1 MMGGNQWEGHRMG
14 SRPWRTEGSVELL
27 VDAPPRVVYDVVA
40 DVTRTGERSP
50 ECRSAE
56 WLPGSVEGAVGARF
70 RGRNRSGVARW
81 SRVCEVLVA
90 DPGRAFAF
98 RTVPERRDPSRRDST
113 TWSYTFEPD
122 GDGTRVVHS
131 YEITQLPSP
140 FFRAV
145 YGRLLSHHRD
155 MRPQMLATLEALR
168 SSVENSPAAGSVTD

>member
-1 MMGGNQWEGHRMG
+1 MV
-14 SRPWRTEGSVELL
+14 SRHWRTEGSVELF
-27 VDAPPRVVYDVVA
+27 VDAPPAAVYDAVA

-50 ECRSAE
+50 ECRAAE
-56 WLPGSVEGAVGARF
+56 WLPGSVKAAVGARF
-70 RGRNRSGVARW
+70 RGRNRSGIARW
-81 SRVCEVLVA
+81 SRVCEVVVA

-113 TWSYTFEPD
+113 TWSYAFEAE

-145 YGRLLSHHRD
+145 YGRLLPDHRD

-168 SSVENSPAAGSVTD
+168 SSVENTPAGGSVTD